1 VPAKKK
7 ASAAQPQLLRIKQVK
22 SGIGRPEV
30 HRATLRALGFKRHQQ
45 TIVQKDSPAIRGMLF
60 HVRHLVEVQEIAEG
74 EA

>member
-1 VPAKKK
+1 MAAKRK
-7 ASAAQPQLLRIKQVK
+7 ASTAEPKLLSIKQVK

-30 HRATLRALGFKRHQQ
+30 HRATLRALGFRKHQQ